1 MICSR
6 SLFEFISPSQSHLDI
21 RTVEVPPTMA
31 GKLYMLVMFL
41 ISVLCGLVDC
51 GTHLD
56 KPWFKW
62 TEGRVPYYFNV
73 SLSSQCPGDCN
84 L

>member
-1 MICSR
+1 
-6 SLFEFISPSQSHLDI
+6 
-21 RTVEVPPTMA
+21 MA